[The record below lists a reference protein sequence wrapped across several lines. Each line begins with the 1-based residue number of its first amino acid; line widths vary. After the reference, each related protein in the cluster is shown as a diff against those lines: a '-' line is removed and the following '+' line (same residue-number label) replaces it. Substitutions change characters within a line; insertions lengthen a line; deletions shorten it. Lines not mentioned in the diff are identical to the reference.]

1 LHQQP
6 PYSSSFSGNPIGV
19 IVANF
24 MLPAG
29 KNAHIDHAISL
40 SFDHF

>member
-1 LHQQP
+1 MQFLWRMQIKT
-6 PYSSSFSGNPIGV
+6 IGV
-19 IVANF
+19 ALF
-24 MLPAG
+24 G